1 MAKIIKLKTIDNNK
15 YNLEYKYLKFSN
27 LINTLFD
34 NDNDLEETISLLKVD
49 GESLESIVYMLKYFF
64 DSGGDDKEFKNDINI
79 REYIIKLNIK
89 KLFNLINSV
98 HYMDIPIL
106 EDILCKIVGKM
117 ISSKSKDE
125 LEKIFNIKL
134 KINNIS

>member
-1 MAKIIKLKTIDNNK
+1 MGKILKLKTIDNKK
-15 YNLEYKYLKFSN
+15 YNLDYKYLKFSN

-34 NDNDLEETISLLKVD
+34 NDNDLEETISLLNVD
-49 GESLESIVYMLKYFF
+49 GDSLESIIYMLKYFF
-64 DSGGDDKEFKNDINI
+64 EIGGDDKKFKNDINI
-79 REYIIKLNIK
+79 SDYIIKLNIK

-106 EDILCKIVGKM
+106 EDILCDKVGEI

-125 LEKIFNIKL
+125 LEKNI
-134 KINNIS
+134 

>member
-1 MAKIIKLKTIDNNK
+1 MGKILKLKTIDNKK
-15 YNLEYKYLKFSN
+15 YNLDYKYLKFSN

-34 NDNDLEETISLLKVD
+34 NDNDLEETISLLNVD
-49 GESLESIVYMLKYFF
+49 GDSLESIIYMLKYFF
-64 DSGGDDKEFKNDINI
+64 EIGGDDKKFKNDINI
-79 REYIIKLNIK
+79 SDYIIKLNIK

-106 EDILCKIVGKM
+106 EDILCDKVGEI

-125 LEKIFNIKL
+125 LEKYLI
-134 KINNIS
+134 